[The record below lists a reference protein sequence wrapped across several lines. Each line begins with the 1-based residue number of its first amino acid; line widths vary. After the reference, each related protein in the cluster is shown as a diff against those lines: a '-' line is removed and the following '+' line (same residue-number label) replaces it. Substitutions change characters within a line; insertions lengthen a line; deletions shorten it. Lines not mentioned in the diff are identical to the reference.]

1 MDKIVRENHKV
12 FEGMGRAKVDPI
24 HIQLKEGA
32 VPITQGKRP
41 IPIQFR
47 EATLKKLQ
55 ELKDNDLIEGP
66 LPVSECTG
74 WVTNMVITKK
84 KWDERE
90 VRINIDTKRMNSQL
104 IPTKIPIPHPEQLR
118 HKMEGSDR
126 FTIVDC
132 RDSYYHFLMDP
143 ETV

>member
-1 MDKIVRENHKV
+1 MTQDEIDKVMARIVEENHEV
-12 FEGMGRAKVDPI
+12 FKGMGRAKVDPI

-55 ELKDNDLIEGP
+55 ELKDNDIIEGP

-74 WVTNMVITKK
+74 
-84 KWDERE
+84 
-90 VRINIDTKRMNSQL
+90 
-104 IPTKIPIPHPEQLR
+104 
-118 HKMEGSDR
+118 
-126 FTIVDC
+126 
-132 RDSYYHFLMDP
+132 
-143 ETV
+143 